1 MTLRELADRLGCR
14 LEGDGAIEIT
24 GVAGLEDAG
33 PGDLS
38 FFANPTYAAAL
49 STTRASAVILGEAQ
63 PRRRSSAPGRNPCPR
78 LRGGARSSRAT
89 APARGVHPTSVIAPD
104 AVLGTDVSIGPFV
117 VIGSRAH
124 SAIARCS
131 IRMSSSA
138 VAPASAPTASCI
150 RTSQCGSG
158 VIGARVILQDG
169 AVIGSDGYG
178 FVSLPDGTHRKIPQ
192 RAIVVLE
199 DDVEIGANT
208 TVDRPAVGET
218 RIAAGTK
225 IDNLV
230 QIAHGV
236 RVGAHSLLAAQVGIA
251 GSTTLGDHVTLA
263 GQVGVAGHITIGD
276 HVVATDRHPERC
288 RAARARVG
296 VRHSESRV
304 AEGVR
309 ARQAPAGA
317 APSGDRA
324 RRATRGARST
334 ARDGGDGRVSAC
346 GCMP

>member
-24 GVAGLEDAG
+24 GVAALEDAG

-38 FFANPTYAAAL
+38 FFANPKYAAAL
-49 STTRASAVILGEAQ
+49 STTRASAVILGEGASAAVAAALRADNPYLAFAQ
-63 PRRRSSAPGRNPCPR
+63 AVALFTSDEP
-78 LRGGARSSRAT
+78 
-89 APARGVHPTSVIAPD
+89 PARGVHPTSVIAPD
-104 AVLGTDVSIGPFV
+104 AVLGMDVSIGPFV
-117 VIGSRAH
+117 VIGSRARIGDRAVLH
-124 SAIARCS
+124 PHVVIGYGASVGVDCLLYPHVSVRERC
-131 IRMSSSA
+131 
-138 VAPASAPTASCI
+138 
-150 RTSQCGSG
+150 

-199 DDVEIGANT
+199 DDVEVGANT

-236 RVGAHSLLAAQVGIA
+236 RVGAHSLLAAQVGIS

-276 HVVATDRHPERC
+276 HVVATAQTGIPNDVEPRAFVSGYPAIPNREWLKASALVKRLPELR
-288 RAARARVG
+288 RQVIALGERLAALEARLG
-296 VRHSESRV
+296 T
-304 AEGVR
+304 
-309 ARQAPAGA
+309 GA
-317 APSGDRA
+317 
-324 RRATRGARST
+324 T
-334 ARDGGDGRVSAC
+334 DG
-346 GCMP
+346 